1 MALFFFEEIKLKKD
15 EFLDE
20 IKENCSEIL
29 YISTVHMLNKVYKE
43 NIEINEDEKLNFF
56 ENYKNYHIYLNDF
69 AGTIYSRYASSINNL
84 YIEMCNY
91 LNIEIDNKYTLEH
104 TIIKLEKQN
113 PQLLLSLT
121 DLDIQK
127 QTILH
132 FDEKLVSISNS
143 SHYKDNKVEFESR
156 VETLKQNIF
165 LVKNALQIS

>member
-1 MALFFFEEIKLKKD
+1 MKKD

-43 NIEINEDEKLNFF
+43 NVDISDDEKLDFF
-56 ENYKNYHIYLNDF
+56 ANYKNYHVYLNDF

-104 TIIKLEKQN
+104 TVMKLEKQT
-113 PQLLLSLT
+113 PQLLLGLT
-121 DLDIQK
+121 DEDIQK
-127 QTILH
+127 QTIIH
-132 FDEKLVSISNS
+132 FDEKLEAISNS
-143 SHYKDNKVEFESR
+143 SHYNDNLSEYESR
-156 VETLKQNIF
+156 VEKLKQNIF

>member
-1 MALFFFEEIKLKKD
+1 MKKD

-29 YISTVHMLNKVYKE
+29 YISTVHMMNKVYKE
-43 NIEINEDEKLNFF
+43 NVEIDEDEKIDFF
-56 ENYKNYHIYLNDF
+56 SNYKNYHIYLNDF

-91 LNIEIDNKYTLEH
+91 LDIQIDNKYTLEH
-104 TIIKLEKQN
+104 TVMKLEKQN

-121 DLDIQK
+121 DEDIQK
-127 QTILH
+127 QTIVH
-132 FDEKLVSISNS
+132 FDEKLVAISQS
-143 SHYKDNKVEFESR
+143 THYNDNLEEYESR
-156 VETLKQNIF
+156 VEKLKQNIA